1 LNPVMHFISMT
12 RGVLL
17 KGAGFAD
24 VFRTLVILAGFGVL
38 FVGLAVRQ
46 YGKRAA

>member
-1 LNPVMHFISMT
+1 MVRAVM
-12 RGVLL
+12 L
-17 KGAGFAD
+17 KGAGLAD

-46 YGKRAA
+46 YGKRTA